1 MAAARRIT
9 PRTKIFHLKIQLAR
23 ISPPIWRRVLVPGE
37 IDLGELHA
45 IIQTAFGWTD
55 SHLHEFEVG
64 PDRYGTPD
72 PDWGR
77 DDVADE
83 SRAKLFRLA
92 GEGEKFMYTYDF
104 GDGWDHQITVDK
116 VTAPEAGMRYPA
128 CTAGRRACP
137 PEDVGGPWSYPDFC
151 AAIENSDHP
160 EHDERLEWAGG
171 SFDPDAFDLAATDA
185 ALKHFAWTPLR

>member
-1 MAAARRIT
+1 M
-9 PRTKIFHLKIQLAR
+9 
-23 ISPPIWRRVLVPGE
+23 PGE

-116 VTAPEAGMRYPA
+116 VTAPEAGTRYPA